1 MNFSSW
7 DSIPSPKKQNPAF
20 SPAHLIVEFE
30 RTKKQKIFQH
40 KLGRVDFSRE
50 RDINQ
55 SRQDI
60 INREIGNLSPNGF
73 KYKNVGHVYTPPTFT
88 LQSSGPE
95 DFPRFPIYAHG
106 HPLGGTEYGGME
118 SCSRMGLECA
128 EGEGSDGFCSPG
140 KCVIGFL
147 ERIKDTKWKYESANV
162 YGPDGLPA
170 MYYVPAKESIVL
182 KPILRGSFV
191 TYGEDNAPVTIG
203 INNPASIP
211 TRIYLPP
218 KFYYSDDFIE
228 SLLILTDERLGEVL
242 NPPTSK
248 VVGVEQRKERFI
260 RSIALLAYPGASDG
274 VISNQLNGIATE
286 ALRDT
291 LIATFEKAPGPW
303 PKQCNLAIEE
313 EFLFRFI
320 KQYSGVKFVS
330 AVYDRIY
337 ELFSGIA
344 QITESSLSQPR
355 ISYDKER
362 IARPIYS
369 RLPGI
374 TEAYRSDPAFSDKE
388 TPAQWLTS
396 GSDDYLSKK
405 KDSIDRFYENYLDPE
420 TCSPAI
426 LDWLAQHVGLTGE
439 LWNTRWDRKIK
450 EAMIENALGWWD
462 KQIFDDL
469 RNLTPKGSA
478 VYKYPFTEKSWVF
491 DDTDYKWGGKDGWE
505 SALSSWGGNKYNLHL
520 LKLDEIGQIKITN
533 SGKPES
539 TAQIKYK
546 AFDTASQKALVLS
559 TDIPKIN
566 KLLWNGLIEA
576 KGSLLG
582 VMFLVSLFSLK
593 SHVPEE
599 LEVVDLE
606 RKILKPKSGLRNSE
620 IFAPPLLPYKPE
632 VIQVGVESDAQINN
646 YTNQLIAG
654 VSRVSSV
661 KESRNVFFRVPYYYN
676 RNGKSWDRTTYI
688 ARSWMPGHLNVRVQ
702 YPYLSADLWA
712 VGDGFFEPDIITE

>member
-7 DSIPSPKKQNPAF
+7 DSIPFPKKQNPAF

-60 INREIGNLSPNGF
+60 IDREIGNLSPNGF
-73 KYKNVGHVYTPPTFT
+73 KYKNVGHVYTAPTFT

-170 MYYVPAKESIVL
+170 MYYVPAKESVVL

-211 TRIYLPP
+211 TRIYLSP
-218 KFYYSDDFIE
+218 KFYYSDNFIE

-248 VVGVEQRKERFI
+248 VIGVEQRKERFI
-260 RSIALLAYPGASDG
+260 RSIALLAYPGATGG
-274 VISNQLNGIATE
+274 VISSQLNGIATA
-286 ALRDT
+286 ALRDA

-320 KQYSGVKFVS
+320 RQYSGVEFVS
-330 AVYDRIY
+330 VVYDRVY

-355 ISYDKER
+355 VSYDKER

-450 EAMIENALGWWD
+450 EALIKNSFGWWD
-462 KQIFDDL
+462 RGVDDGVG
-469 RNLTPKGSA
+469 NLTPKGEA
-478 VYKYPFTEKSWVF
+478 LEQFPFTNPEWTSDPEEDNFLQIKKDEIETIILDSNKEYSSYLPFKS
-491 DDTDYKWGGKDGWE
+491 
-505 SALSSWGGNKYNLHL
+505 LSS
-520 LKLDEIGQIKITN
+520 
-533 SGKPES
+533 S
-539 TAQIKYK
+539 TLELEVVN
-546 AFDTASQKALVLS
+546 ALR
-559 TDIPKIN
+559 IN
-566 KLLWNGLIEA
+566 KLLWNGLIES
-576 KGSLLG
+576 KGSFLA
-582 VMFLVSLFSLK
+582 VMFLASVFGLK
-593 SHVPEE
+593 SHSPEE
-599 LEVVDLE
+599 LEIVNAE
-606 RKILKPKSGLRNSE
+606 RKIFKPRSGLRNAE
-620 IFAPPLLPYKPE
+620 ISAPPLLPYKYD
-632 VIQVGVESDAQINN
+632 VIQVGTEEDAKIGNH
-646 YTNQLIAG
+646 TNQLIAG